1 MKDKTQITEKVQ
13 LYFDSMYES
22 SPQKVKE
29 VFHPDA
35 KITGYMQEK
44 LFEQTVDDFANFVA
58 SQQPSAKEKK
68 EPKDLEILSIEIAGN
83 TAVAIVRD
91 KYIGLSFL
99 DSLSFL
105 KVKNNWVISVS
116 YTHLTLPTKA

>member
-44 LFEQTVDDFANFVA
+44 LFEQSVDDFASFGA
-58 SQQPSAKEKK
+58 AQQPSAKEKK
-68 EPKDLEILSIEIAGN
+68 EPKDSKLCI
-83 TAVAIVRD
+83 
-91 KYIGLSFL
+91 F
-99 DSLSFL
+99 
-105 KVKNNWVISVS
+105 
-116 YTHLTLPTKA
+116 